1 MPAFCFLFCVCEN
14 FNICYY
20 QLPYYFMVITLII
33 LVLSAV
39 FFMSG
44 KVRSDLVALCA
55 LISLLIFQI
64 LTPEEA
70 LSGFSN
76 SVVIMM
82 VGLFVVGGAIFQT
95 GLAKM
100 ISSKILK
107 LAGKS
112 ELRLFL
118 LVMLVTSAI
127 GAFVSNTGTVA
138 LMLPIVVSLAVSA
151 GMNPSRLLMPLAFA
165 SSMGGMMTLIG
176 TPPNLVIQN
185 ALTSAGFEPLSFFSF
200 LPVGLICVTIGTLVL
215 MPLTKWFLSKK
226 GKIQEVNASGKSLN
240 QLVKE
245 YGLSSN
251 LFRLR
256 ADTSSLLVGKTIID
270 LDVRR
275 KYGLN
280 ILEVRRGDIS
290 QNRFLKTI
298 TQKLAEPDTVMQEQN
313 VLYVTGEVESVE
325 RFAEDYLLE
334 MLDGHTTEEAAKANN
349 SLDFYDIGIAEI
361 VLMPSSNLANRT
373 VKDADLRGKFN
384 VNVLGIRR
392 KKEYILQDLGNEK
405 MHSGDVLLVQGTW
418 QDIAR
423 LSKEDADWVVLG
435 QPLNEAAKVTLDYKA
450 PVAAAIM
457 VLMVVMMVFDFI
469 PVAPVTAVMIAGVL
483 MVITGCFRNVE
494 AAYKT
499 INWETIVLFAGMLP
513 MSLALEKTGAS
524 EYISNSLVTGLGS
537 YGPIVLMAGIYF
549 TTSLM
554 TMFISNT
561 VTAVLMAPIALQ
573 SALQIGV
580 SPVPFLFAVTVAA
593 SMCFAS
599 PFSTPPNA
607 LVMPAGQYT
616 FMDYIKVGLPLQ
628 VIMGI
633 VMVFALPLLFPF

>member
-226 GKIQEVNASGKSLN
+226 GKKQEVNASGKSLN

-298 TQKLAEPDTVMQEQN
+298 TQKLAEPDTVMQEQD

-599 PFSTPPNA
+599 PA

>member
-1 MPAFCFLFCVCEN
+1 ML
-14 FNICYY
+14 
-20 QLPYYFMVITLII
+20 ITIII
-33 LVLSAV
+33 LVLSAI
-39 FFMSG
+39 FFVNG
-44 KVRSDLVALCA
+44 KIRSDIVALCA
-55 LISLLIFQI
+55 LVALLVFQI
-64 LTPEEA
+64 LTPDEA

-82 VGLFVVGGAIFQT
+82 IGLFVVGGAIFQT

-100 ISSKILK
+100 ISSRILK
-107 LAGKS
+107 LAGTS
-112 ELRLFL
+112 EIRLFL

-138 LMLPIVVSLAVSA
+138 LMLPIVVSLAMSA

-185 ALTSAGFEPLSFFSF
+185 TLTSAGLEPLSFFSF
-200 LPVGLICVTIGTLVL
+200 LPVGIVCVIVGTLVL
-215 MPLTKWFLSKK
+215 MPLSKWFLSKK
-226 GKIQEVNASGKSLN
+226 GQKNDSNRSGKSLK
-240 QLVKE
+240 QLVNE

-251 LFRLR
+251 LFRLQVIGDSR
-256 ADTSSLLVGKTIID
+256 LLGKTIID
-270 LDVRR
+270 LDIRR

-280 ILEVRRGDIS
+280 IMEVRRGDAS
-290 QNRFLKTI
+290 QHRFLKTI
-298 TQKLAEPDTVMQEQN
+298 TQKFAAPDTVLQVEDI
-313 VLYVTGEVESVE
+313 LYVTGDFEKVQL
-325 RFAEDYLLE
+325 FAEDYLLDI
-334 MLDGHTTEEAAKANN
+334 LGDHATEETKNTTS

-361 VLMPSSNLANRT
+361 VLMPASNLVNQTIKEAGFRD
-373 VKDADLRGKFN
+373 KYN

-392 KKEYILQDLGNEK
+392 KKEYLLQDLGNEHI
-405 MHSGDVLLVQGTW
+405 HSGDVLLVQGTW
-418 QDIAR
+418 GNIAR
-423 LSKEDADWVVLG
+423 LSKEDSDWVVLG
-435 QPLNEAAKVTLDYKA
+435 QPLAEVTLDYKA

-469 PVAPVTAVMIAGVL
+469 PVAPVTAVMIAGIL
-483 MVITGCFRNVE
+483 MVLTGCFRNVE

-499 INWETIVLFAGMLP
+499 INWESIVLIAAMLP

-524 EYISNSLVTGLGS
+524 EYISNTLVSGLGS
-537 YGPIVLMAGIYF
+537 YGPLALMAGIYF

-561 VTAVLMAPIALQ
+561 ATAVLLAPIALQ
-573 SALQIGV
+573 SAIQIGV
-580 SPVPFLFAVTVAA
+580 SPIPFLFAVTLGA

-616 FMDYIKVGLPLQ
+616 FMDYVKVGLPLQ
-628 VIMGI
+628 IIMGI
-633 VMVFALPLLFPF
+633 VMIFVLPLIFPF

>member
-298 TQKLAEPDTVMQEQN
+298 TQKLAEPDTVMQEQD

-633 VMVFALPLLFPF
+633 VMVFALPLLFSF